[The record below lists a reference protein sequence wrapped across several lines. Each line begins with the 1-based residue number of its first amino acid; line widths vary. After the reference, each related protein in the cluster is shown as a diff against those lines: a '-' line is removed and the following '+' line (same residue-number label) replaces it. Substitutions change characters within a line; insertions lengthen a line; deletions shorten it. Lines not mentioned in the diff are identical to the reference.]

1 MRLWARTRSAF
12 RSIFRAS
19 RLERDLDDE
28 LRFAL
33 EELTLRYAAA
43 GLRPEVA
50 RRAAQRELGALD
62 LIKEDVRAVGL
73 GHHFEISSRDVAH
86 AVRRLWRARGFTLLV
101 VVVLAAGIGAATAIF
116 SVVNAL
122 LLSPLPYRD
131 ANRLVFVWQDLT
143 SVGYPRAPLS
153 GPELKDLRHRTRR
166 FSGLAGIW
174 ANTVA
179 LTDAPSPEQLR
190 VGLVTPDFFEVLG
203 ADASLGR
210 TFRDEDYRVDGSTTI
225 LLSSDLW
232 QRRYGGDRGIVGR
245 QIQVNGRATTV
256 IGVMPESFKL
266 LLPPDS
272 AIPDDQQAWLLLGRN
287 ALEGPRQQQFLRVVA
302 RMKPGVGLEDAK
314 AEVVAVSRQVGREF
328 AEYGPNGATFY
339 AVPLKAE
346 AMREMGP
353 ALVAL
358 FAAVSLLLAIGCV
371 NVAGLLVTRAASRHH
386 ETTVRLA
393 LGASH
398 GRLFRQML
406 TEGVLLSVLGGG
418 AGVLLAQLMLPALL
432 ALRPPALSRMD
443 STTIDLRVLAFAALV
458 SVAWG
463 ILFSLA
469 PLSQTLRANVSRLLQ
484 TGGRS
489 NIGGTGYRVRAG
501 LVVTQVAISSVLLV
515 SAGLMGRGFYE
526 LNRVDLGFEDTNALT
541 FKLSMAGGKYRGAAA
556 VSTFSRQL
564 RERLGGLPGVEGV
577 GASSHLPY
585 DTVPNWGTPYLPEA
599 VQDEDQAGIA
609 DARAVTPG
617 YFEAVGAQLIEG
629 RWFTEA
635 DDLDALRVAIVDAK
649 LANRL
654 WPGASAVGKCVK
666 ADPGTTGSPRVTVT
680 IVGVVR
686 HLRHRDVTRDLR
698 EQMYFPAAQSF
709 RNPMAYVINSATAPE
724 DLVPSVRQV
733 TAELDP
739 TLPIY
744 DVRPLRSYTA
754 NALATRRFT
763 MIVALS
769 FALSALLLTAIGVFG
784 VVSYAVGQRRR
795 EFGLRVALGA
805 RTGQVLRL
813 VLVDGLRLTGLGAG
827 IGSVGALV
835 AAGLMR
841 AQLYCI
847 TPYDPLTFAIG
858 IALVVLASVLACWL
872 PAHRAARTSPVES
885 LQSE

>member
-1 MRLWARTRSAF
+1 MRLWARARSAIRSMF
-12 RSIFRAS
+12 RTS

-28 LRFAL
+28 LQFAL
-33 EELTLRYAAA
+33 EELTARHAAA
-43 GLRPEVA
+43 GLRLESA

-62 LIKEDVRAVGL
+62 LIKEDVRAVGP
-73 GHHFEISSRDVAH
+73 GHHLEIASRDAAY
-86 AVRRLWRARGFTLLV
+86 AVRRLWRARTFSLLV
-101 VVVLAAGIGAATAIF
+101 VLVLGAGIGAASAIF

-131 ANRLVFVWQDLT
+131 SDRLVFVWQDLT

-153 GPELKDLRHRTRR
+153 GPELNDLRRR
-166 FSGLAGIW
+166 GRLFSGLAGIW

-179 LTDAPSPEQLR
+179 LTDSPAAEQLR

-210 TFRDEDYRVDGSTTI
+210 TFRDEDYRLDGSTTI
-225 LLSSDLW
+225 LLSNDLW
-232 QRRYGGDRGIVGR
+232 RRRYGGDAGIIGR
-245 QIQVNGRATTV
+245 EIQVNGQATTV
-256 IGVMPESFKL
+256 IGVMPASFSL

-287 ALEGPRQQQFLRVVA
+287 ALDGPRQQQFLRVVA
-302 RMKPGVGLEDAK
+302 RMKPGVGLEEAK
-314 AEVVAVSRQVGREF
+314 EEVAAISRQVGREF

-339 AVPLKAE
+339 AVALKAE
-346 AMREMGP
+346 AMREMQP
-353 ALVAL
+353 ALLAL
-358 FAAVSLLLAIGCV
+358 FAAVCLLLAIGCV
-371 NVAGLLVTRAASRHH
+371 NVAGLLVARAASRHH

-398 GRLFRQML
+398 ARIFRQML
-406 TEGVLLSVLGGG
+406 TEGVLLSLVGGG

-443 STTIDLRVLAFAALV
+443 ATTIDVRVLAFAALV

-469 PLSQTLRANVSRLLQ
+469 PVSQTFRANVSRLLQ

-489 NIGGTGYRVRAG
+489 TIGGTGYRLRAG
-501 LVVTQVAISSVLLV
+501 LVVAQVATSSVLLV
-515 SAGLMGRGFYE
+515 CAGLLGRGFYE
-526 LNRVDLGFEDTNALT
+526 LNRVHLGFEDTNALT
-541 FKLSMAGGKYRGAAA
+541 FKVSMAGGKYRDAAA

-564 RERLGGLPGVEGV
+564 RERLGALSGAQAV
-577 GASSHLPY
+577 GATSHLPY
-585 DTVPNWGTPYLPEA
+585 DTVPNWGTPYLPEGI
-599 VQDEDQAGIA
+599 QDEDQAGIA
-609 DARAVTPG
+609 DARAVSTG
-617 YFEAVGAQLIEG
+617 YFDAVGAELVEG

-635 DDLDALRVAIVDAK
+635 DDLDTLPVAIVDTQ
-649 LANRL
+649 LAHRL
-654 WPGASAVGKCVK
+654 RPGGSAIGERVK

-698 EQMYFPAAQSF
+698 EQMYFPSAQSF
-709 RNPMAYVINSATAPE
+709 RNPMAYVIRTATAPE
-724 DLVPSVRQV
+724 DLVPSVRRV
-733 TAELDP
+733 MAELDP
-739 TLPIY
+739 MLPIY

-754 NALATRRFT
+754 SALATRWFT

-769 FALSALLLTAIGVFG
+769 FALSALLLTAIGVYG
-784 VVSYAVGQRRR
+784 VISYAVGQRRR

-805 RTGQVLRL
+805 RTEQVMRL
-813 VLVDGLRLTGLGAG
+813 VLRDGLRLTVLGAG
-827 IGSVGALV
+827 IGCLGALA

-841 AQLYCI
+841 AQLYSI
-847 TPYDPLTFAIG
+847 TPYDPLTFALG
-858 IALVVLASVLACWL
+858 IALVVLASLVACCV
-872 PAHRAARTSPVES
+872 PAYRAARTSPVES